1 MGFADKV
8 MDSEVVDDKDEG
20 VTLKMTSDG
29 IPLVPQPSDD
39 PNDPLVSSSTRNVLI
54 RSKNASQQH

>member
-1 MGFADKV
+1 MGFPNKV
-8 MDSEVVDDKDEG
+8 IDSELVDDKEEG

-39 PNDPLVSSSTRNVLI
+39 PNDPLVSGST
-54 RSKNASQQH
+54 

>member
-1 MGFADKV
+1 MGFPNEV
-8 MDSEVVDDKDEG
+8 MDSAPVDDKDEG

-39 PNDPLVSSSTRNVLI
+39 PNDPLVSGSACDS
-54 RSKNASQQH
+54 